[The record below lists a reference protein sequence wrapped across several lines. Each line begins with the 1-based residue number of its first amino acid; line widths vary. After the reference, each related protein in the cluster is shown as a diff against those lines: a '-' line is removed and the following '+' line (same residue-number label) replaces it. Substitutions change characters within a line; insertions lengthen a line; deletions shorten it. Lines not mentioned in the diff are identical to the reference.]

1 MQRTPHT
8 SSHGKQ
14 HPSKLTLK
22 MKSRFKNKSSFQKWK
37 EILKGSHDIIV
48 IHRRFTHICF
58 LHVMNLIHIYL
69 ESQQI
74 QNKRGFYV
82 MYWTIPFCYW
92 CHTGGKAKVDC
103 STLWHQ
109 RDPHE
114 AGHIRPNGRS
124 PGMGGFICTSPSWLS
139 VTSSS
144 SKCCWFRMACQRI
157 ECYQF
162 RCHFTGPI

>member
-1 MQRTPHT
+1 MLNTKATTIMQRTPHT

-124 PGMGGFICTSPSWLS
+124 PGT
-139 VTSSS
+139 
-144 SKCCWFRMACQRI
+144 QRAEI
-157 ECYQF
+157 VEKVHKPPLALIVINF
-162 RCHFTGPI
+162 ELNKWV